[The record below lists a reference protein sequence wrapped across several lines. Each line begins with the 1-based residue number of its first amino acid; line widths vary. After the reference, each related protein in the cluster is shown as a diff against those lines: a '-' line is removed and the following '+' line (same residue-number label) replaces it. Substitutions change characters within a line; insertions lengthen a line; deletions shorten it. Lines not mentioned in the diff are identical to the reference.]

1 MGYNDSAEFIVTQ
14 ASLWKGRVA
23 SERYLQKTIRELESE
38 LKPRRKVFSKS
49 SLSLR
54 NGYNI
59 EMLDFQ
65 INTEDLNEYPDW

>member
-1 MGYNDSAEFIVTQ
+1 MGYNDSAEFNVTQ
-14 ASLWKGRVA
+14 ISIWRGRVA

-59 EMLDFQ
+59 ELIDFQ
-65 INTEDLNEYPDW
+65 INTEDLSEYPDW